1 VKTRSDKRHER
12 AKMRF
17 SVEIA
22 ELAELERVMSQ
33 LAQVPDVQSVG
44 RQV

>member
-1 VKTRSDKRHER
+1 
-12 AKMRF
+12 MRF

-22 ELAELERVMSQ
+22 ELAELERVMNQ